1 MSFESCTHPGAPVM
15 KKRIRGE
22 THIAGYV
29 VKPCATKPNSTE
41 LIILSQVDIKVNSF
55 LLEVLELFYQGN
67 IPKSIVNMMAGKAP
81 AEWVNKLKA
90 ACERGRLTGKIGK
103 H

>member
-55 LLEVLELFYQGN
+55 FFGGVGTFLLGKYSKIDCEYDGR
-67 IPKSIVNMMAGKAP
+67 KSSSRVG
-81 AEWVNKLKA
+81 E
-90 ACERGRLTGKIGK
+90 
-103 H
+103 